1 MGKHDQLPCGARE
14 APLSRSPTGDRD
26 VAGTPAAA
34 LGALLDPRFRE
45 HRGKFGPALQALNEF
60 LDWFRLHYDTDLHSD
75 TYSML
80 QDTMLLLQSC
90 QALIELARD
99 DPNEAPVPATLAA
112 GPARREAAAP
122 SPDPSQPCMVLLP
135 NEY

>member
-1 MGKHDQLPCGARE
+1 LDQ
-14 APLSRSPTGDRD
+14 
-26 VAGTPAAA
+26 
-34 LGALLDPRFRE
+34 RFRE
-45 HRGKFGPALQALNEF
+45 HRGKFGPALAALNEF

-90 QALIELARD
+90 QTLIELARD
-99 DPNEAPVPATLAA
+99 EPAPAPVPTALAA

-122 SPDPSQPCMVLLP
+122 PSDPNQPCMVLLP

>member
-1 MGKHDQLPCGARE
+1 M
-14 APLSRSPTGDRD
+14 APATG
-26 VAGTPAAA
+26 GPA
-34 LGALLDPRFRE
+34 DPRFRE
-45 HRGKFGPALQALNEF
+45 HRGKFGPALRALNEF

-90 QALIELARD
+90 QTLIELARD
-99 DPNEAPVPATLAA
+99 EPDAAPVPAPLAA
-112 GPARREAAAP
+112 GPACREAAASP
-122 SPDPSQPCMVLLP
+122 PDPNQPCMVLLP